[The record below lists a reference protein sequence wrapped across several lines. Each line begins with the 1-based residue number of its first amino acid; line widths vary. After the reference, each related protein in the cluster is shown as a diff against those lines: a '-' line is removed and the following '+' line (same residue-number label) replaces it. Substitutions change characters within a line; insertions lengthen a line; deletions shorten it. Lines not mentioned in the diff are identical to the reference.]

1 MATATKTPAKSTT
14 QSKKKSTTAVRPLH
28 DKIIVR
34 RDEAESQTAS
44 GIFLPESSKDRP
56 KSGVVEAVG
65 DGKLNTETGDR
76 IALTVKKGDRVIFSS
91 YAGTEIKLDGDEL
104 LIMSEDEILAI
115 ID

>member
-1 MATATKTPAKSTT
+1 MATATK
-14 QSKKKSTTAVRPLH
+14 SKKKSTTAVRPLH

-34 RDEAESQTAS
+34 RDEAESQTES

-56 KSGVVEAVG
+56 KTGVIEAVG
-65 DGKLNTETGDR
+65 DGKLNTDTGER
-76 IALTVKKGDRVIFSS
+76 IPLTVTQGDRVIFSS

>member
-1 MATATKTPAKSTT
+1 MSLEENLQRVVSRHAELGALLSGETLPSGQDFARL
-14 QSKKKSTTAVRPLH
+14 SK
-28 DKIIVR
+28 
-34 RDEAESQTAS
+34 EYAEL
-44 GIFLPESSKDRP
+44 GPI
-56 KSGVVEAVG
+56 VEAIG

-76 IALTVKKGDRVIFSS
+76 IPLGVAVGERVIFSS

>member
-1 MATATKTPAKSTT
+1 MATATK
-14 QSKKKSTTAVRPLH
+14 SKKKSTTAVRPLH

-34 RDEAESQTAS
+34 RDEAQSQTES

-56 KSGVVEAVG
+56 KTGVIEAVG
-65 DGKLNTETGDR
+65 DGKLNTDTGER
-76 IALTVKKGDRVIFSS
+76 IPLTVTQGDRVIFSS